1 MIEKIKKYKILIV
14 LSLAFLLLL
23 IINSTVYGFD
33 FIDSK
38 GEAHRIG
45 DLPSEVGNEFVIFK
59 ESNFYMIAYP
69 DGIDINNENFVFRI
83 ENNYFSFGLSL
94 SLEETYKHVSLWRWY
109 PETQKW
115 QKDIRFAPSVPNVT
129 IDKQILYSTRDI
141 IECSTGKV
149 FFQKTPQV
157 VNLGITQVEE
167 IPEMVRKILIILLP
181 VGLTVFSML
190 LLVSLLK
197 SKKWRNP

>member
-14 LSLAFLLLL
+14 LSLACLLLL
-23 IINSTVYGFD
+23 ISNTVYGFD

-45 DLPSEVGNEFVIFK
+45 DLPSEVGNKFVIFK

-94 SLEETYKHVSLWRWY
+94 SLEETYNAVSTY
-109 PETQKW
+109 ICKANTNKW
-115 QKDIRFAPSVPNVT
+115 TKAVTKGASVPNVN
-129 IDKQILYSTRDI
+129 IDKYILYSTRDI

-157 VNLGITQVEE
+157 VSLGITQVEE

>member
-14 LSLAFLLLL
+14 LSLACLLLL
-23 IINSTVYGFD
+23 ISNTVYGFD

-38 GEAHRIG
+38 GEAHRIP
-45 DLPSEVGNEFVIFK
+45 DLPTDIGKEFIVLK
-59 ESNFYMIAYP
+59 ENDMYILAYP
-69 DGIDINNENFVFRI
+69 EGIDINNENFVFRHNY
-83 ENNYFSFGLSL
+83 NNITFSYSL
-94 SLEETYKHVSLWRWY
+94 SLEDNYNVVSTYICKAN
-109 PETQKW
+109 TNKW
-115 QKDIRFAPSVPNVT
+115 TKAVTKGASVPNVNV
-129 IDKQILYSTRDI
+129 DKYILYSTRDI

-157 VNLGITQVEE
+157 VSLGITQVEE

>member
-38 GEAHRIG
+38 GEAHRIP
-45 DLPSEVGNEFVIFK
+45 DLPSDIVKEFIVLK
-59 ESNFYMIAYP
+59 ENDMYIIAYP
-69 DGIDINNENFVFRI
+69 EGMDINNENFVFRHNY
-83 ENNYFSFGLSL
+83 NNITFSYSL
-94 SLEETYKHVSLWRWY
+94 SLEDNYNAVSTYICKANSN
-109 PETQKW
+109 KW
-115 QKDIRFAPSVPNVT
+115 TKAVTKGASVPNVNV
-129 IDKQILYSTRDI
+129 DKYILYSTRDI
-141 IECSTGKV
+141 MDCSTGKV

-157 VNLGITQVEE
+157 VSLGITQVEE

-197 SKKWRNP
+197 SKKWRNQ

>member
-14 LSLAFLLLL
+14 LSLACLLLL
-23 IINSTVYGFD
+23 ISNTVYGFD

-38 GEAHRIG
+38 GEAHRIP
-45 DLPSEVGNEFVIFK
+45 DLPTDIGKEFIVLK
-59 ESNFYMIAYP
+59 ENDMYILAYP
-69 DGIDINNENFVFRI
+69 EGIDINNENFVFRHNY
-83 ENNYFSFGLSL
+83 NNITFSYSL
-94 SLEETYKHVSLWRWY
+94 SLEDNYNVVSTYICKAN
-109 PETQKW
+109 TNKW
-115 QKDIRFAPSVPNVT
+115 TKAVTKGASVPNVNV
-129 IDKQILYSTRDI
+129 DKYILYSTRDI

-181 VGLTVFSML
+181 IGLTIFSVL
-190 LLVSLLK
+190 FLVYLIK
-197 SKKWRNP
+197 SKKWLNP